1 MTVKKTTCPIEAL
14 YIPVPT
20 VTDSVSFPHGF
31 KSIFSSPLSYKRGNR
46 IITLPS

>member
-14 YIPVPT
+14 AMPVTT

-31 KSIFSSPLSYKRGNR
+31 KSIFTTPLSYKRGNR
-46 IITLPS
+46 IITVPA